1 MGSRGLFWVMLSWRL
16 GEHPSVSKT
25 VKDPG
30 GPLIYDIWEEKEDPQ
45 GPEKEYS
52 GRSEESREPST
63 VTKGE
68 QGVRVPTHPL
78 C

>member
-1 MGSRGLFWVMLSWRL
+1 MIAWVTQCLGVPFINIKTTEGARMGSRGLFWVMLSWRL

-45 GPEKEYS
+45 GPEKE
-52 GRSEESREPST
+52 
-63 VTKGE
+63 
-68 QGVRVPTHPL
+68 
-78 C
+78 